1 MDKKQV
7 KRYKLV
13 LLSTTYRDREIYTDE
28 HGNNKFTLTEID
40 AMTTDYDNPN
50 QFVTASRLN
59 PACDRLDIAYQ
70 AKSQTRHLTAVFSK
84 DEFLKRLSHDNIG
97 KYQVNQDYY
106 FIKNA
111 EKICLKII
119 RNKQLMKYLIDYNYI
134 SGNPLKNDFENFLYS
149 YSGYRNEYN
158 YALRRLLN
166 KLGHYKTIRGLVV
179 GIRNYEEMREII
191 DLENPLSTPYIEPEI
206 KKPKPLPDLTK
217 ENYVQA
223 PLKEEYTQGTLFD
236 LKPVQK
242 TKKRI

>member
-40 AMTTDYDNPN
+40 AITTDYDNPN

-191 DLENPLSTPYIEPEI
+191 DLENPLSTPYIEPKI
-206 KKPKPLPDLTK
+206 IKPKQLPDLTK
-217 ENYVQA
+217 DNYVQA
-223 PLKEEYTQGTLFD
+223 PLEEYTQGTLFD

-242 TKKRI
+242 TKKKK

>member
-1 MDKKQV
+1 MDKKTV

-13 LLSTTYRDREIYTDE
+13 LLSTAYRDREIYTDE
-28 HGNNKFTLTEID
+28 NGNYKFTLTEID
-40 AMTTDYDNPN
+40 AITTDYDNPK
-50 QFVTASRLN
+50 QFITANRLN
-59 PACDRLDIAYQ
+59 PACDKLSITYQ
-70 AKSQTRHLTAVFSK
+70 AKNQTRYLMAVFSK

-206 KKPKPLPDLTK
+206 KKTKPLPDLTK

>member
-191 DLENPLSTPYIEPEI
+191 DLKNPLSTPYIEPEI

-242 TKKRI
+242 IKKRI

>member
-40 AMTTDYDNPN
+40 AITTDYDNPN

-191 DLENPLSTPYIEPEI
+191 DLENPLSTPYIEPKI
-206 KKPKPLPDLTK
+206 IKPKQLPDLTK
-217 ENYVQA
+217 DNYVQA
-223 PLKEEYTQGTLFD
+223 PIEEYTQGTLFD

-242 TKKRI
+242 TKKKK